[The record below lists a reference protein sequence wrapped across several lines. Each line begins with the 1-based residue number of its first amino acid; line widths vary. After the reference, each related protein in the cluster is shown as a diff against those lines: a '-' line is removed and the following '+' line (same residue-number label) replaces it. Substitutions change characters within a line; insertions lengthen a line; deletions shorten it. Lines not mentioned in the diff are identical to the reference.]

1 MRESRRRFLRFLA
14 ASPLALT
21 PSWPYGLHQAAGTST
36 ADGALDVFDLESA
49 ARAALPPAHFGYLAT
64 GTDDDLTLRANRD
77 AFGRYQLRVRRLVD
91 VGALDLTTTL
101 FGVTYASPL
110 VMAPVGSLRAF
121 HPDGELGAAR
131 VVPILSERTVIQVN
145 EREAA
150 DKAEKLQPVAIEA
163 IKQCG
168 SPWLTK
174 IEPPVSLKNFL
185 ARGDKF
191 ELPLVASL
199 QEGSQ
204 HPRELI
210 RQFRDLHQRLPVT
223 ACVWI
228 GPEGDF
234 SPAEMDLLRASGA
247 LPITLGRLVLRSD
260 TAAIY
265 SLSVMNYELQ
275 SSE

>member
-1 MRESRRRFLRFLA
+1 MHRFF
-14 ASPLALT
+14 
-21 PSWPYGLHQAAGTST
+21 
-36 ADGALDVFDLESA
+36 
-49 ARAALPPAHFGYLAT
+49 LPPAQCNGDLIQL
-64 GTDDDLTLRANRD
+64 TDDEAHHATRVLRIETGESVVVLDGAGHTMDCEVREVTKRTVTLHVKQRT
-77 AFGRYQLRVRRLVD
+77 FSPPLPCQI
-91 VGALDLTTTL
+91 TL
-101 FGVTYASPL
+101 LQAIPKAKAMDYIVQKAT
-110 VMAPVGSLRAF
+110 
-121 HPDGELGAAR
+121 ELGAAR
-131 VVPILSERTVIQVN
+131 IVPILSERVVVQLN

-174 IEPPVSLKNFL
+174 IEPPVSLRNFL
-185 ARGDKF
+185 TRGEKF

-199 QEGSQ
+199 QDGSQ
-204 HPRELI
+204 HPREFI
-210 RQFRDLHQRLPVT
+210 RQFREQQHRLPAT

-234 SPAEMDLLRASGA
+234 TPAEMDLLRASGA

-265 SLSVMNYELQ
+265 GLSVLNYELQ
-275 SSE
+275 A

>member
-1 MRESRRRFLRFLA
+1 MHRF
-14 ASPLALT
+14 
-21 PSWPYGLHQAAGTST
+21 Y
-36 ADGALDVFDLESA
+36 
-49 ARAALPPAHFGYLAT
+49 LPPAHCGGEVIQLSESEAHH
-64 GTDDDLTLRANRD
+64 A
-77 AFGRYQLRVRRLVD
+77 LRVLRLQ
-91 VGALDLTTTL
+91 VGEPVVVLDGAGYTL
-101 FGVTYASPL
+101 NCEVRETNKRTVTLAVRQKTLSPPL
-110 VMAPVGSLRAF
+110 PCQITLLQAIPKAKAMDYIVQKAT
-121 HPDGELGAAR
+121 ELGAAR
-131 VVPILSERTVIQVN
+131 IVPILSERVVVQLN

-174 IEPPVSLKNFL
+174 IEPAVSLKKFL
-185 ARGDKF
+185 ARGEKF

-204 HPRELI
+204 HPREFI
-210 RQFRDLHQRLPVT
+210 RQFRDQHQRLPQT

-234 SPAEMDLLRASGA
+234 SQTEMEQLRTSGA

-265 SLSVMNYELQ
+265 SLSVLNYELQ
-275 SSE
+275 SV